1 MDLTTEP
8 AAVKRGTAAHR
19 RVHPH
24 VPTEGDPGCCA
35 VCNLPL
41 GRDPYASELHVDALP
56 AVDPAITA
64 AEARRLGEH
73 D

>member
-1 MDLTTEP
+1 M
-8 AAVKRGTAAHR
+8 KRGTAAHR

-35 VCNLPL
+35 TCNLPM
-41 GRDPYASELHVDALP
+41 AVKNQLHVGELP